1 MGAVGS
7 SADNAAAES
16 FNAGFKRETLK
27 GRKGWPDER
36 QARLDAF
43 RWLTR
48 YNTRRRR
55 LPPRAAVPDRLRE
68 RLPTNSNYSG
78 PSRVDVFKVRGQGPV
93 GTSPDDRTTTPPRL
107 ATICILARQ
116 CLKFTEKLRATI

>member
-27 GRKGWPDER
+27 GRKGRPDER

-48 YNTRRRR
+48 YNTRRRHSR
-55 LPPRAAVPDRLRE
+55 LGQRSPIAYENDFQPTATTLAQAA
-68 RLPTNSNYSG
+68 
-78 PSRVDVFKVRGQGPV
+78 
-93 GTSPDDRTTTPPRL
+93 
-107 ATICILARQ
+107 
-116 CLKFTEKLRATI
+116 